1 VVRCW
6 TLGMV
11 VADDVTFLEGI
22 VVVVVDATFA
32 V

>member
-1 VVRCW
+1 VVRC
-6 TLGMV
+6 LSPGMV
-11 VADDVTFLEGI
+11 VVDDVTFLEGI